1 MISHKKNE
9 FSAIHENKKKKKN
22 ESKNDYM
29 KNTFLSPAHKYNVQN
44 YVKNKNVIS
53 YY

>member
-1 MISHKKNE
+1 MN
-9 FSAIHENKKKKKN
+9 SAPFMRIKKKQKKN